1 MLTLFR
7 WLSRWPLWLLHVM
20 GGALGWLSYVLSP
33 LYRRRFQDNARQAGV
48 SGPPS
53 RAAIAEAGRL
63 LTELPYLWM
72 RPASRSIL
80 RHVTW
85 EGDGLIDDAHARGQ
99 GIVFLTPHMGCFEV
113 TAQAYAERYA
123 ARHGPITVLY
133 RPARKA
139 WLREL
144 VDTARERPGLAAAPA
159 TLAGVRQMMRAL
171 RRGEAV
177 GLLPDQ
183 VPPHDM
189 GVWAPFFGRPA
200 YTMTLA
206 ARLAQQTGA
215 ALILAWGERLAH
227 GRGYVVHLSRFDEA
241 LPTGG
246 EGQAE
251 SAAAVNR
258 AMERLIRQRPQ
269 QYLWG
274 YDRYKTPRGT
284 APTDG
289 AAAPHRRD

>member
-7 WLSRWPLWLLHVM
+7 WLSRWPLWLLHVV
-20 GGALGWLSYVLSP
+20 GGALGWLSYAFSP
-33 LYRRRFQDNARQAGV
+33 LYRRRFEANARQAGV
-48 SGPPS
+48 ARASS

-80 RHVTW
+80 RHVAW
-85 EGDGLIDDAHARGQ
+85 EGDALIAEAHARGQ
-99 GIVFLTPHMGCFEV
+99 GVIFLTPHMGSFEV

-123 ARHGPITVLY
+123 AEHGPITVLY
-133 RPARKA
+133 RPARKP

-159 TLAGVRQMMRAL
+159 TLAGVRQMIRAL

-183 VPPHDM
+183 VPPNDM

-215 ALILAWGERLAH
+215 VLMLAWGERLAH
-227 GRGYVVHLSRFDEA
+227 GRGYVVHLSRFDET
-241 LPTGG
+241 LPAGADA
-246 EGQAE
+246 QAE

-274 YDRYKTPRGT
+274 YDRYKAPRGL
-284 APTDG
+284 APAEG
-289 AAAPHRRD
+289 APMPNQKD